1 MSIKEFGGASFYFF
15 ALTMPVGS
23 TTSCFLMN
31 FSMGVVSSL
40 SSFDKKTCFTSSL
53 IASSLTISSM
63 FSSSLYFLLS
73 YQILSY
79 VTLKAIW
86 YFPVCSKCHFLNSVL
101 ASSKNSSTCIRSHLM
116 NLSYNSALVLF
127 LVATFSQSLA
137 VCNVSNFTLPCA
149 TCNSFHNVFCFATKI
164 FRSL

>member
-1 MSIKEFGGASFYFF
+1 MFVE
-15 ALTMPVGS
+15 S

-31 FSMGVVSSL
+31 FLMGVVSSL
-40 SSFDKKTCFTSSL
+40 SSFDKETCFTSSL

-79 VTLKAIW
+79 IISKVVV
-86 YFPVCSKCHFLNSVL
+86 YFLVCSKCHFLNFVL
-101 ASSKNSSTCIRSHLM
+101 AYSKNSSIYIRNHLM
-116 NLSYNSALVLF
+116 NSSYNIALVLF
-127 LVATFSQSLA
+127 LVATFSQSLV
-137 VCNVSNFTLPCA
+137 VCNVSNYTLPCA
-149 TCNSFHNVFCFATKI
+149 ICNSFHNVFCFATKI